1 MRLSQK
7 AKAKAGA
14 VRPTMSGQ
22 RGPGA
27 LQAVPPLLP
36 AVFLPQTTLLIVFS
50 FTACW
55 YSFSS
60 KNAVATQQLVQQYET
75 LINGNNHGHSPF
87 SIMLALTALQLFIGL
102 IICIIFL
109 SLMSF
114 LKRGTST
121 RKRSSNSNANS
132 NETKEGML
140 LLFGMISISRPA
152 WSKSRSRLAT
162 VGILHFFGCLCTNM
176 GFAYGSA
183 SVVQV
188 IKLLEP
194 IETLLLTAIFNVVV
208 LRTWHGISGIKTL
221 SIITIVFGTSLL
233 LMQKSIEQNVNYE
246 SVSFALCSGIFM
258 ASRNVTKKIL
268 NQGINAQDN
277 DKEKDWIEAAMSG
290 MSNFCTITA
299 LAAIPATLFLVLVEI
314 LSSTGS
320 KGTITLWMLETSGR
334 AGKEAIFFHGLYN
347 IASIS
352 VLSLISAQSHSLLNV
367 GKRIFN
373 VITAAIIFH
382 EPIGPNGC
390 FGLCIAACGGILYS
404 CGPDFVR
411 RYNRS
416 MDSAGRNFKIFFV
429 ILILLLVI
437 NAWTQSNGVKN
448 YIPKVLDY
456 EPVSSPKL

>member
-1 MRLSQK
+1 MIILYIYFVYIGISLQELQLPTVT
-7 AKAKAGA
+7 GA
-14 VRPTMSGQ
+14 SRPTTGAGLGSGVLS
-22 RGPGA
+22 RRT
-27 LQAVPPLLP
+27 
-36 AVFLPQTTLLIVFS
+36 FLIVFS

-55 YSFSS
+55 YLTSS
-60 KNAVATQQLVQQYET
+60 RNAVASQRLVQQYEE
-75 LINGNNHGHSPF
+75 LHNNEDENSNHGHTPF
-87 SIMLALTALQLFIGL
+87 GMMIALTALQLLVGF
-102 IICIIFL
+102 IICMILL
-109 SLMSF
+109 S
-114 LKRGTST
+114 
-121 RKRSSNSNANS
+121 
-132 NETKEGML
+132 
-140 LLFGMISISRPA
+140 SISFINRASLKESPKDINERMFNIPSRGA
-152 WSKSRSRLAT
+152 WVKSRKGLAA
-162 VGILHFFGCLCTNM
+162 VGLLHFLGCLCTNM
-176 GFAYGSA
+176 GFAFGSA

-194 IETLLLTAIFNVVV
+194 IETLLLTAIFNIVV
-208 LRTWHGISGIKTL
+208 LGTWHGVTCIKTI
-221 SIITIVFGTSLL
+221 SVIIIVLGTSLL